1 MQGFAAWSQMKPL
14 NNILSSMKSRFIFM
28 IGDEGA
34 ILIYMENGSVVRRL
48 FAASSAQ
55 ENVYSFIE
63 LFKAHPNAPIY
74 VLVDMM
80 DQSYVRHAL
89 PPVTPLGLGKLVQR
103 RLDRDFSKEDIKGAL
118 NLGRETEGR
127 KDWNFLLISLSH
139 SDILKGWLNL
149 VYELPN
155 TFAGI
160 YLVPVECELFISDL
174 DAILAPQN
182 KRIME
187 DAPPPQSLSDIKEK
201 VKQEADAGEKGKKK
215 SLNIEF
221 KISKKSTS
229 KTVQPQ
235 GAKSQWQILVCHN
248 KVGGF
253 RQVVLKNGKLIFTRL
268 TQAVNDSQPEV
279 LAGNVE
285 QEVLNTIEYLKR
297 LSYNPKAGLDIYIIV
312 AQEIKSSIST
322 LRFGATNAHVLT
334 PFEASE
340 LLKLK
345 QAVLS
350 GDRFADVVIASAF
363 GVSKKVRLRMHS
375 NYSARLNTL
384 DKAHKG
390 LRAAAAACIIG
401 LLGYNAYSFI
411 SMQGISG
418 TNNDLRI
425 EKQNKEST
433 LAQLNE
439 ESLQLPADVD
449 EVVDMM
455 FFFDLLNAK
464 YYNLLDLVKDISG
477 VIDNNS
483 LVTSMSW
490 SANNILNPTPDQ
502 NKNQQI
508 QVSIDFEIIY
518 TEENWEAFQA
528 KYDAFVQKFKD
539 MLPDYEVTGSQL
551 PGTYSTEDS
560 LKVNFEDLETQRA
573 GPPPGETFTVTIGI
587 SGPVDKSQQP
597 PVEGTEAVPMGSLET
612 PDASSSQLAM
622 TGG

>member
-1 MQGFAAWSQMKPL
+1 MRGLPSWSQMKQL
-14 NNILSSMKSRFIFM
+14 NNILSPMKSRFIFM

-48 FAASSAQ
+48 FAASSDQ
-55 ENVYSFIE
+55 ENTYSFIE
-63 LFKAHPNAPIY
+63 LLKAHPKTPIY

-139 SDILKGWLNL
+139 SDILKSWLNL

-155 TFAGI
+155 SLAGI
-160 YLVPVECELFISDL
+160 YLVPVECEVFISDL
-174 DAILAPQN
+174 DAILATQN
-182 KRIME
+182 KRIIE
-187 DAPPPQSLSDIKEK
+187 DAPPPQSLSEIKEK
-201 VKQEADAGEKGKKK
+201 VKLEADAAGVKAGKKPF
-215 SLNIEF
+215 NIEF
-221 KISKKSTS
+221 KLHKKSS
-229 KTVQPQ
+229 PKGEQPQ
-235 GAKSQWQILVCHN
+235 GSKSQWQILVCHN

-268 TQAVNDSQPEV
+268 TQAMNDSQPEV

-322 LRFGATNAHVLT
+322 LRFGATNTHVLT
-334 PFEASE
+334 PFETAE

-375 NYSARLNTL
+375 NYSARLGTL
-384 DKAHKG
+384 EKAHKG
-390 LRAAAAACIIG
+390 LRAAAAACILG
-401 LLGYNAYSFI
+401 LLGYNAYTFI
-411 SMQGISG
+411 SMQSISSG
-418 TNNDLRI
+418 NNDLRT
-425 EKQNKEST
+425 EKQTKEST
-433 LAQLNE
+433 LSQLNE
-439 ESLQLPADVD
+439 ASLQLPADVD

-455 FFFDLLNAK
+455 FFFDLLNTK
-464 YYNLLDLVKDISG
+464 YYNLLDLVRDISG
-477 VIDNNS
+477 VIDDSS

-490 SANNILNPTPDQ
+490 NANNIINPTEDKT
-502 NKNQQI
+502 KNQQI
-508 QVSIDFEIIY
+508 QVSIDFEIVY

-528 KYDAFVQKFKD
+528 KYDAFVKKFKD
-539 MLPDYEVTGSQL
+539 MLPDYDVTSSQL
-551 PGTYSTEDS
+551 PGTFNTEDS

-573 GPPPGETFTVTIGI
+573 GPPPGEVFTVTIGI
-587 SGPVDKSQQP
+587 SGPIDRSQQP
-597 PVEGTEAVPMGSLET
+597 PPEGMPVGGIEAPG
-612 PDASSSQLAM
+612 ASSGQLAM
-622 TGG
+622 VGE